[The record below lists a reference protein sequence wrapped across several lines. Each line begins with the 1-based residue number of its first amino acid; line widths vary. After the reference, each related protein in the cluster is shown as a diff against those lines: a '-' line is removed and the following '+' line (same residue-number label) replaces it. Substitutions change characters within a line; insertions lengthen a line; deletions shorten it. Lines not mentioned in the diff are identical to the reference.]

1 MTWIFILSFYF
12 FWKNM
17 LFESSNIC
25 LCFNLTCITVRF
37 VMFQIRAFP
46 NYLRCQSSYIRC
58 IRGCVVSI
66 VTLVLE
72 HLLGEVHVD
81 CHKYFIGID
90 TCMYTTQPWN
100 LSVMCDELYVNRPT
114 DKLKTL
120 LKYCLLPL
128 FYKLRD
134 TIDFQWHSPAVCFG
148 LF

>member
-1 MTWIFILSFYF
+1 MSVIIHQ
-12 FWKNM
+12 M
-17 LFESSNIC
+17 HPG
-25 LCFNLTCITVRF
+25 LCGLHSDPCFGTF
-37 VMFQIRAFP
+37 A
-46 NYLRCQSSYIRC
+46 
-58 IRGCVVSI
+58 GW
-66 VTLVLE
+66 
-72 HLLGEVHVD
+72 EVHVD
-81 CHKYFIGID
+81 CHKYFLGID